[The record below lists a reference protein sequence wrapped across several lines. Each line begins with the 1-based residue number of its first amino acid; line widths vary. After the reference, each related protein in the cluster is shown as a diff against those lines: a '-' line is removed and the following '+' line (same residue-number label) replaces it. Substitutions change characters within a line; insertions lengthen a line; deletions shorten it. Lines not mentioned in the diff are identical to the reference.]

1 MNFFNR
7 LINPD
12 NIIKNNDQDK
22 LQIKLFNMSF
32 LNISYK
38 NMLLDFLE

>member
-7 LINPD
+7 LINPG

-22 LQIKLFNMSF
+22 LQIKLFNIFF
-32 LNISYK
+32 LYK
-38 NMLLDFLE
+38 EKIIFICGF

>member
-12 NIIKNNDQDK
+12 NIIKNNDQDE